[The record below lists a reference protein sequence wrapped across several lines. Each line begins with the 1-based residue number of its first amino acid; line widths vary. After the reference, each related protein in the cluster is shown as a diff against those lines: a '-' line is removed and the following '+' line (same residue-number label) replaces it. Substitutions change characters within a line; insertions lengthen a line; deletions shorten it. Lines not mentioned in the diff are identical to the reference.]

1 MKSSMNFDSTFTE
14 VYSKGSIR
22 YYVRIGSGISLMP
35 NKHQAITGTNA
46 DLIHRRIYAAL
57 GWDEF

>member
-1 MKSSMNFDSTFTE
+1 MKTSMNFDSIFTE

-22 YYVRIGSGISLMP
+22 YYVRIGSGIGLVP
-35 NKHQAITGTNA
+35 NKHQAITATNA
-46 DLIHRRIYAAL
+46 DPIHRRIYASL